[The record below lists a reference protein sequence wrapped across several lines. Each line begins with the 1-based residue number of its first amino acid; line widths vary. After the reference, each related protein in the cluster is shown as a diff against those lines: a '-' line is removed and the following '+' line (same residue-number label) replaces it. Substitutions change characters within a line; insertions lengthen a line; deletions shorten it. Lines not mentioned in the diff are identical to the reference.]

1 MPKEDE
7 LFEIDREDLINP
19 GVYTEI
25 GKQVAYLLMRHRV
38 VTLFVHNDDS
48 ICFANPLHIYLD
60 ANEDGVYL
68 DSQHALTPPPVPYR
82 LARPVIAEAR
92 PQWVV
97 WHRGQ
102 LWEVEPINKE
112 EEDGTGDQ
120 VEEIQD

>member
-1 MPKEDE
+1 MPKKEN
-7 LFEIDREDLINP
+7 LFEINREDLINP

-25 GKQVAYLLMRHRV
+25 GKQVAYLLTRHRV

-68 DSQHALTPPPVPYR
+68 DSQHALTPPPEPYR
-82 LARPVIAEAR
+82 LTRPVIAEGR

-97 WHRGQ
+97 WRRGQ

-112 EEDGTGDQ
+112 DEDGSGINQT
-120 VEEIQD
+120 